1 MADTNPS
8 RLPLGAQLGI
18 ALGLAAVLVGAFYF
32 LIFSDMLAEE
42 EQKTQQ
48 LKTLTEQIRAL
59 EVTAAKLSEFQR
71 EVAQLEARLEMLK
84 RVLPPEKETPDLVR
98 KLNNLASESNL
109 RIKQFNPGA
118 MIPRDFYQEFPINIE
133 VDGSYHNLA
142 LFFDRVSRLSRL
154 VNAGGLKIVAK
165 KDQTPLSTITANCV
179 ATTFVYSETAAA
191 AAAPPA
197 QAGKRAGKGGR

>member
-197 QAGKRAGKGGR
+197 QAGKRAGRGGR

>member
-18 ALGLAAVLVGAFYF
+18 ALGLAAVILVGFYF
-32 LIFSDMLAEE
+32 FLFSDMLVEE

-48 LKTLTEQIRAL
+48 LKKLTEQIRAL

-71 EVAQLEARLEMLK
+71 EVALLEARLEMLK

-109 RIKQFNPGA
+109 RIKQFNPSA
-118 MIPRDFYQEFPINIE
+118 MIAREFYQEFPINIE

-165 KDQTPLSTITANCV
+165 KEQTPLSTITANCV
-179 ATTFVYSETAAA
+179 ATTFVYSENAAA
-191 AAAPPA
+191 AAAPTGPA
-197 QAGKRAGKGGR
+197 GRRAGRATR